1 MKNVISVD
9 VEDYFH
15 PSEVRRTVEVS
26 KWETLP
32 SRVEAATGAVLEL
45 LAARGVQGTF
55 FVLGWVA
62 RRHPRL
68 LGRIAAA
75 GHEIGCHSHMH
86 SLVYDLTPDEFR
98 ADTLDAVRAVED
110 AAGCSPKAYRAP
122 SFSITERSLWA
133 LEILVE
139 LGFTHDSSIY
149 PIRHDRYGIPGFGPA
164 ARRVETPAGPIL
176 EVPPATAALNATRLT
191 PVGGGGYLRLLPYGY
206 TSAGIRWINGQ
217 EGRPACVYFHPW
229 EMDAGQP
236 RLAGGT
242 VARLRTYLGLHS
254 MAAKLERLLGE
265 FEFDTLTR
273 VFPALP
279 DSANGPPQP
288 PCRAPK

>member
-15 PSEVRRTVEVS
+15 PSEVRRTVPVS
-26 KWETLP
+26 QWETLP
-32 SRVEAATGAVLEL
+32 SRVETATLTVLEL
-45 LAARGVQGTF
+45 LADRGVHGTF

-62 RRHPRL
+62 RRHPQL
-68 LGRIAAA
+68 LRRIAAA
-75 GHEIGCHSHMH
+75 GHEIGCHSYMH
-86 SLVYDLTPDEFR
+86 SLVYDLTPGEFR
-98 ADTLDAVRAVED
+98 TDTLNAVRAVED
-110 AAGCSPKAYRAP
+110 AVGCCPRAYRAP

-149 PIRHDRYGIPGFGPA
+149 PIHHDRYGIPGFGPA

-176 EVPPATAALNATRLT
+176 EVPPATVALNATRLA
-191 PVGGGGYLRLLPYGY
+191 PVGGGGYLRLLPYAY
-206 TSAGIRWINGQ
+206 TGAGIRWINGQ

-236 RLAGGT
+236 RLAGGAI
-242 VARLRTYLGLHS
+242 ARLRTYLGLHS
-254 MAAKLERLLGE
+254 MAAKLRRLLGE
-265 FEFDTLTR
+265 FEFDTMAR
-273 VFPALP
+273 VFPVCP
-279 DSANGPPQP
+279 DAATNPAQP
-288 PCRAPK
+288 PGPALK